1 MTYLAVNRLR
11 VGVGWR
17 LQTFVHVATR
27 INKNRKNSPL
37 LPSFF
42 FHQLLA
48 LFQQQKILVLLLRV
62 LEMDHSPLMLGH
74 TFFFCAFAFRSKLN
88 TQLLPDHRGKKDV
101 CQTDRNERNSKC
113 FLSASGTTRDPTPHR
128 PWIQISL
135 RNY

>member
-74 TFFFCAFAFRSKLN
+74 TFFLFVPLLLSK
-88 TQLLPDHRGKKDV
+88 QH
-101 CQTDRNERNSKC
+101 
-113 FLSASGTTRDPTPHR
+113 TT
-128 PWIQISL
+128 SS
-135 RNY
+135 